1 MQKYLNFVVMAVGQN
16 CLTYVRGMKIEFWI
30 IMDRI
35 RGLECL
41 EERKINLLTT
51 CSSNIAVIC
60 IGPSI
65 LSNQETGMGGSWN
78 SQNFRVSLG
87 GMVCILEG
95 KDARGGLNS
104 KLC

>member
-1 MQKYLNFVVMAVGQN
+1 MLNICERN
-16 CLTYVRGMKIEFWI
+16 EN
-30 IMDRI
+30 RI
-35 RGLECL
+35 LNHYGPHQGIGVSRRE
-41 EERKINLLTT
+41 KINLLTT

-65 LSNQETGMGGSWN
+65 LSDQETGMGGSWN
-78 SQNFRVSLG
+78 SQNFKVSLG